1 MGYWGGGEQTRS
13 GGVENMG
20 DLAWGQGKSTGRWLR
35 SIEPGENRAISSCIV
50 GKPAPVSRE
59 EHRRFLSRF
68 FFVCAFLL
76 FYFGL
81 FV

>member
-1 MGYWGGGEQTRS
+1 MGYWGGREQARS

-35 SIEPGENRAISSCIV
+35 SIEPGENQAISSCIV

-59 EHRRFLSRF
+59 EFLSRF
-68 FFVCAFLL
+68 VCVCVFLL